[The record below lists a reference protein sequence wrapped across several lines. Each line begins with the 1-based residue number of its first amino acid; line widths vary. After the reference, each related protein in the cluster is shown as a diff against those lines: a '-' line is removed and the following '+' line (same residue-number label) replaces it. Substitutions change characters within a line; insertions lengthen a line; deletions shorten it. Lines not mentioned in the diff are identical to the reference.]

1 MAVQT
6 SFRTDTN
13 VREPRKYNVIML
25 NDDFT
30 TMDFVVQVLVDI
42 FHKDPVTAE
51 ALMLDVHNKG
61 RAVVGS
67 YSYDIARTK
76 VQTAM
81 NRARAEGFPFRM
93 LVEEA

>member
-81 NRARAEGFPFRM
+81 NRARAEGFPFLM